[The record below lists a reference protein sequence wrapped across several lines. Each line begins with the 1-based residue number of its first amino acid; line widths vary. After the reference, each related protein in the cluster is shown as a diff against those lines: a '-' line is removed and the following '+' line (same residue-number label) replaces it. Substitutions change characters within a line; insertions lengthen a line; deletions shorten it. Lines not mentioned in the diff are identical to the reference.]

1 MSLPTCD
8 HRSGGKK
15 GDTVSEGPYDVDA
28 DMGDD
33 PQESAIAESEH
44 EIEPDFN
51 ILDYEFED
59 DDSRGVLGIDAE
71 VRAERRDIV
80 PRQRWGAVRSA
91 EEDAVSVV
99 PESEADGV
107 EDRPEDQ

>member
-1 MSLPTCD
+1 M
-8 HRSGGKK
+8 
-15 GDTVSEGPYDVDA
+15 SEGPYDVDA

-33 PQESAIAESEH
+33 PQESAIAECEH

-51 ILDYEFED
+51 ILGYDFED
-59 DDSRGVLGIDAE
+59 DDSRGELGINAE
-71 VRAERRDIV
+71 VRAERRDVV
-80 PRQRWGAVRSA
+80 PHQRWGAVRSA

-99 PESEADGV
+99 PEAQVESGV